1 MAETLR
7 LALFAMLMAGGLIFE
22 ISAVFGANRF
32 RFSLNRMHPA
42 GMGDTLGLLLM
53 ALAMIVYTGFDW
65 IALKILYTPGRQA
78 CARNGRRAAENGGK
92 GMEILN
98 VILLAVIVACAV
110 AVSLTRDLLSA
121 VIVFMIQ
128 GLAMSVVWILL
139 QAPDLAITEAA
150 VGTGISTVLM
160 LAALK
165 KIQSVQ
171 RKEERRDAGKQKE
184 A

>member
-1 MAETLR
+1 
-7 LALFAMLMAGGLIFE
+7 
-22 ISAVFGANRF
+22 
-32 RFSLNRMHPA
+32 
-42 GMGDTLGLLLM
+42 
-53 ALAMIVYTGFDW
+53 
-65 IALKILYTPGRQA
+65 
-78 CARNGRRAAENGGK
+78 
-92 GMEILN
+92 MEILN

-171 RKEERRDAGKQKE
+171 RKEERRDAGKQKK

>member
-1 MAETLR
+1 
-7 LALFAMLMAGGLIFE
+7 
-22 ISAVFGANRF
+22 
-32 RFSLNRMHPA
+32 
-42 GMGDTLGLLLM
+42 
-53 ALAMIVYTGFDW
+53 
-65 IALKILYTPGRQA
+65 
-78 CARNGRRAAENGGK
+78 
-92 GMEILN
+92 MEILN

-160 LAALK
+160 LATLK

>member
-1 MAETLR
+1 
-7 LALFAMLMAGGLIFE
+7 
-22 ISAVFGANRF
+22 
-32 RFSLNRMHPA
+32 
-42 GMGDTLGLLLM
+42 
-53 ALAMIVYTGFDW
+53 
-65 IALKILYTPGRQA
+65 
-78 CARNGRRAAENGGK
+78 
-92 GMEILN
+92 MEILN

-160 LAALK
+160 LSALK

>member
-1 MAETLR
+1 
-7 LALFAMLMAGGLIFE
+7 
-22 ISAVFGANRF
+22 
-32 RFSLNRMHPA
+32 
-42 GMGDTLGLLLM
+42 
-53 ALAMIVYTGFDW
+53 
-65 IALKILYTPGRQA
+65 
-78 CARNGRRAAENGGK
+78 
-92 GMEILN
+92 MEILN

-171 RKEERRDAGKQKE
+171 RKEERRDASKQKE

>member
-1 MAETLR
+1 
-7 LALFAMLMAGGLIFE
+7 
-22 ISAVFGANRF
+22 
-32 RFSLNRMHPA
+32 
-42 GMGDTLGLLLM
+42 
-53 ALAMIVYTGFDW
+53 
-65 IALKILYTPGRQA
+65 
-78 CARNGRRAAENGGK
+78 
-92 GMEILN
+92 MEILN
-98 VILLAVIVACAV
+98 VILLAVIVICAV

>member
-1 MAETLR
+1 
-7 LALFAMLMAGGLIFE
+7 
-22 ISAVFGANRF
+22 
-32 RFSLNRMHPA
+32 
-42 GMGDTLGLLLM
+42 
-53 ALAMIVYTGFDW
+53 
-65 IALKILYTPGRQA
+65 
-78 CARNGRRAAENGGK
+78 
-92 GMEILN
+92 MEILN

-128 GLAMSVVWILL
+128 GLAMSVVWILM

>member
-1 MAETLR
+1 
-7 LALFAMLMAGGLIFE
+7 
-22 ISAVFGANRF
+22 
-32 RFSLNRMHPA
+32 
-42 GMGDTLGLLLM
+42 
-53 ALAMIVYTGFDW
+53 
-65 IALKILYTPGRQA
+65 
-78 CARNGRRAAENGGK
+78 
-92 GMEILN
+92 MEILN

-165 KIQSVQ
+165 KIKSVQ

>member
-1 MAETLR
+1 
-7 LALFAMLMAGGLIFE
+7 
-22 ISAVFGANRF
+22 
-32 RFSLNRMHPA
+32 
-42 GMGDTLGLLLM
+42 
-53 ALAMIVYTGFDW
+53 
-65 IALKILYTPGRQA
+65 
-78 CARNGRRAAENGGK
+78 
-92 GMEILN
+92 MEILN

-171 RKEERRDAGKQKE
+171 RKEERRDAGEQKE